1 MIQKKIFLNYVALH
15 YYSTARIKGDRFHWL
30 MEGHVTHPII
40 IQGTWSKSMLQNIIH
55 KKHLYL
61 CTCKSHSSHDLL
73 CILDSRLLTLTNYFQ
88 CKKKKET
95 NKKVKVLPVSAY
107 LGQHITDIVISLL
120 DIFNASGL
128 VLVSIP
134 AILNNGE
141 AQIKPLTQ
149 LQQMVRLLAR
159 PVVVMEMLLILQ
171 VRVGRHIN
179 SLLQMIAS
187 QNE

>member
-1 MIQKKIFLNYVALH
+1 M
-15 YYSTARIKGDRFHWL
+15 
-30 MEGHVTHPII
+30 
-40 IQGTWSKSMLQNIIH
+40 
-55 KKHLYL
+55 
-61 CTCKSHSSHDLL
+61 
-73 CILDSRLLTLTNYFQ
+73 
-88 CKKKKET
+88 
-95 NKKVKVLPVSAY
+95 KVLPVSAY
-107 LGQHITDIVISLL
+107 LSQHITDIVISLL

-134 AILNNGE
+134 AILNNGK

-149 LQQMVRLLAR
+149 LQQMVRLLAG

-187 QNE
+187 QNKWSKWQPIIADGQRTTIQSKDENEQG